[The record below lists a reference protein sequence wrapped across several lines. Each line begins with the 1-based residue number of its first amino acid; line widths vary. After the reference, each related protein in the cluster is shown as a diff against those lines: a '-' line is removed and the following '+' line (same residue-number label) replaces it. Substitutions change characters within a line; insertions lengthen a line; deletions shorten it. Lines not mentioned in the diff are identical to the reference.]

1 MTDARFPD
9 RWLNDRRLL
18 RLTDRAHRGFI
29 CALVWSV
36 SNHTDGEIEPEDLSL
51 IHGFSPGCEDELVA
65 SKLWIEIDHGWRVV
79 DFADTQT
86 SAAEHEALS
95 KARLSNRERQA
106 RWRAKKASS
115 DSANADDNVQNNV
128 THNVQS
134 NAVTKTV
141 TTQDRLGQARQG
153 FASPSLADD
162 KEDINTS
169 SNSLV
174 LKDESSPES
183 GTSPEPSDRVRGTRI
198 PEDWKPSD
206 AVRDDLRGK
215 YPNAMLGAI
224 LVEFCDYWRAI
235 PGQRGRKADW
245 DATFR
250 NRVRE
255 VAHLPRFQRTK
266 GQLSTVQNKAMNW
279 QAEKNYQPQQKELE

>member
-1 MTDARFPD
+1 M
-9 RWLNDRRLL
+9 
-18 RLTDRAHRGFI
+18 
-29 CALVWSV
+29 WSV

-51 IHGFSPGCEDELVA
+51 IPGFSTGSEDELVA
-65 SKLWIEIDHGWRVV
+65 SRLWIEIDHGWRVV

-86 SAAEHEALS
+86 SSAEHEALS
-95 KARLSNRERQA
+95 KARLSNRQRQA

-115 DSANADDNVQNNV
+115 DSANADDNVQSNV
-128 THNVQS
+128 TRNVQS

-162 KEDINTS
+162 KEVITTS
-169 SNSLV
+169 NNSLV

-183 GTSPEPSDRVRGTRI
+183 GTSPGTDSARGSRL
-198 PEDWKPSD
+198 PEDWEPSD
-206 AVRDDLRGK
+206 AVKDDLRSK
-215 YPNAMLGAI
+215 YPNVMLGFI
-224 LVEFCDYWRAI
+224 LEEFKDYWLAI

-245 DATFR
+245 DRTFR

-255 VAHLPRFQRTK
+255 VADLPRFQRTK
-266 GQLSTVQNKAMNW
+266 SQMSTVQNKAMSW